1 MDFNSLKDN
10 KTFRTIMGVVVF
22 FLVVFV
28 IYKIYSG
35 LKEKAKKRPY
45 LVKGPKDATE
55 PLTLDASKILPSEI
69 GNEFSFSFWVY
80 VKDWGH
86 NFSLPKHVFHIGDAT
101 AQSVFPGV
109 WLYPKNNNLMVR
121 MDTYNRFNNVSKT
134 KTGNECQ
141 NWTSNYPHKNESYN
155 ARRYPNADL
164 GNHNF
169 CRNPDGRAKAW
180 CFTQDPDMETEE
192 CDLKDHRIPAS
203 MNPKVNKHMFDH
215 QKECDLVN
223 IPVQRWVHI
232 VITLNNKT
240 LDVYLNGKLSRSC
253 TLEEV
258 PKIGKGDVFINQ
270 DGGYNGE
277 LSDLLYVN
285 QCISVTEIYNLY
297 LSGPSRFTLYDKLGD
312 YEPKVNLN
320 VNVSVSANAGNDV
333 PVEDANN

>member
-55 PLTLDASKILPSEI
+55 PLTLDASKILPSDI

-155 ARRYPNADL
+155 ARRYP
-164 GNHNF
+164 
-169 CRNPDGRAKAW
+169 R
-180 CFTQDPDMETEE
+180 
-192 CDLKDHRIPAS
+192 
-203 MNPKVNKHMFDH
+203 
-215 QKECDLVN
+215 
-223 IPVQRWVHI
+223 
-232 VITLNNKT
+232 
-240 LDVYLNGKLSRSC
+240 
-253 TLEEV
+253 
-258 PKIGKGDVFINQ
+258 
-270 DGGYNGE
+270 
-277 LSDLLYVN
+277 
-285 QCISVTEIYNLY
+285 
-297 LSGPSRFTLYDKLGD
+297 
-312 YEPKVNLN
+312 
-320 VNVSVSANAGNDV
+320 
-333 PVEDANN
+333 